1 MKTYF
6 NHHDIYTNHIFDFET
21 DCFFHDP
28 IEYEKKQTRRI
39 LSQLI
44 QKLKFKIISSTNPE
58 ESDSYTY
65 LKNFTITLRCN
76 DFDYWFALKLR
87 QYQIGLK
94 YIYTFLNYHLANS
107 FNNNIKKF
115 NEFLELVILQYE
127 NIFFNKNVSKV
138 IKKYKKKELIQK
150 RISHDIKV
158 RKPKTTYNTFLLKNL
173 QTNSNYIRDNIVDF
187 MDIWS
192 LLKKESFIDKNTS
205 FENFKAIF
213 KNQKIEPI
221 DRIKWAGTNKELQ
234 WFVKYLVYKSEKTVN
249 LDKDIWLVTRNCF
262 IKNDGKGFTESQ
274 LRNASGDRLN
284 RKKSVERILSKI

>member
-1 MKTYF
+1 M
-6 NHHDIYTNHIFDFET
+6 
-21 DCFFHDP
+21 
-28 IEYEKKQTRRI
+28 
-39 LSQLI
+39 
-44 QKLKFKIISSTNPE
+44 
-58 ESDSYTY
+58 
-65 LKNFTITLRCN
+65 
-76 DFDYWFALKLR
+76 
-87 QYQIGLK
+87 
-94 YIYTFLNYHLANS
+94 
-107 FNNNIKKF
+107 
-115 NEFLELVILQYE
+115 ELVILQYE

-192 LLKKESFIDKNTS
+192 LLKKENFIDKNTS
-205 FENFKAIF
+205 FENFKDIF
-213 KNQKIEPI
+213 KNQKIEPK
-221 DRIKWAGTNKELQ
+221 DRIKWIGTNKELQ

-284 RKKSVERILSKI
+284 RKKSVEHILSKI